1 MADDGDLGC
10 LVVILSVFLVVAGRS
25 GGGNGQ
31 DSGDDELKY
40 SIRYLITRFVEVF
53 LSMQLAFLIKELLAV
68 LQLTNFM
75 LTSVGFGNN

>member
-25 GGGNGQ
+25 GGGDGQ

-53 LSMQLAFLIKELLAV
+53 LSMQLAFLIKKLLAV